1 MKPGSPYRIYDN
13 AGKLRCVLDSRNS
26 LVINNKLLCLGFFV
40 PGDEGNDEAQSLFV
54 CERKTFEDLCAG
66 LTQPCQCQASARK
79 MIRTV
84 QVCIV
89 HSSELI
95 KINI

>member
-1 MKPGSPYRIYDN
+1 M
-13 AGKLRCVLDSRNS
+13 
-26 LVINNKLLCLGFFV
+26 LCLGFFV

-54 CERKTFEDLCAG
+54 CERKTFEDLCTG

-79 MIRTV
+79 MIKTV
-84 QVCIV
+84 QVCIA

-95 KINI
+95 KYLVDIYACTSERACPSCRVSVSAV